1 MDVGESVDLRDLVL
15 SLTLRVEPGT
25 KLNPG
30 SRIILAK
37 QGLGPALCH
46 YLVRSHVRGEV
57 CVVQWPPQ
65 GAFDDAPVRHWVMR
79 VAELPDR
86 MRPLLHYTLV
96 IRCVVPAGP
105 GVAVEAGFRHPVD
118 LRACPLFAATALV
131 LLRAGGEPPWVVDPL
146 PVRGDLP
153 TFTRVALTPPHP
165 EPPP

>member
-86 MRPLLHYTLV
+86 MRPLLHSTPGL
-96 IRCVVPAGP
+96 RCFVPAGP
-105 GVAVEAGFRHPVD
+105 GAAAEAEFRQPFA
-118 LRACPLFAATALV
+118 LPPCPWCGATAL
-131 LLRAGGEPPWVVDPL
+131 A
-146 PVRGDLP
+146 
-153 TFTRVALTPPHP
+153 H
-165 EPPP
+165 